1 MQRDSSPAGT
11 QKLHL
16 RHDVQYWEP
25 SVRNPGCMWSLQGP
39 GLGFPEEVGFVLF
52 LEGFMGVGDN
62 AEIPVGRRKDQ
73 RYKGEN
79 LQGVFG
85 FQ

>member
-1 MQRDSSPAGT
+1 
-11 QKLHL
+11 
-16 RHDVQYWEP
+16 
-25 SVRNPGCMWSLQGP
+25 MWSLQGP